1 MAGIAAKSSKL
12 RFEKIV
18 DKFNQ
23 IKSVNGRFEKIG
35 KLKHNAMVILDYAHT
50 PDALNVCLENIKEQ
64 FEGRNLKIVFGC
76 GGDRDKAKRSKMG
89 SIASQF
95 CSKIYITNDNPRNE
109 DKKKIYEIPKR
120 ETQ

>member
-12 RFEKIV
+12 KFEKIIAN
-18 DKFNQ
+18 FNH
-23 IKSVNGRFEKIG
+23 IKSVNGRFEKFG
-35 KLKHNAMVILDYAHT
+35 KLKNNAMVILDYAHT

-89 SIASQF
+89 SIA
-95 CSKIYITNDNPRNE
+95 
-109 DKKKIYEIPKR
+109 
-120 ETQ
+120 